1 MGRLAPPHTTPIPI
15 PYVHMT
21 SRMRRHR
28 ISGARRRMA
37 ATGTDKWSPIDT
49 ISRVPTRAHGARAA
63 ARGRARPGRIIGLW
77 AGIGG
82 HGRIEW
88 SAGLDRLAARLIN

>member
-1 MGRLAPPHTTPIPI
+1 MGRLAPPHTTPIPN

-37 ATGTDKWSPIDT
+37 ATGTEKRSPIDT
-49 ISRVPTRAHGARAA
+49 ISRYRPRTCDLRRPETAAPPGKPWEITAA
-63 ARGRARPGRIIGLW
+63 AATEILLRQAAWSPLARP
-77 AGIGG
+77 
-82 HGRIEW
+82 
-88 SAGLDRLAARLIN
+88 